1 MKRHIL
7 LLLVSVLF
15 SSIST
20 HKTQAYNTYR
30 ISSKEGLSN
39 SSVLSLYQDKDGYLW
54 AGTCDGLNI
63 LDGNDIEI
71 YYPNEE
77 LSNSISG
84 NLIEAVSELSDGKF
98 WVRTNYGLDL
108 FDKYQ
113 KSIKC
118 YTQFEGYYKYSHN
131 KLQETLV
138 LYNDNN
144 LYFYNKKEQTFSLAG
159 PLPVNY
165 KEVIDFFIDDTNK
178 VWICTPDKVI
188 NATLKNGKITNVEKN
203 SLFNDTRFWYL
214 FHEQDKLY
222 FADESYV
229 LYEFDIENNV
239 KKHII
244 NLKEL
249 IQEYGNIST
258 IIKDKDDYLV
268 GFLTSGLIRIKY
280 TPQNASKY
288 VIEETTIHCG
298 VFSLLKDLYQNIIW
312 VGTDGQGIY
321 RYSNDSYTF
330 HSITYDQFPIQI
342 SKPIR
347 SLYLDSKQN
356 LWIGTKGDG
365 VIRIENFH
373 PEQDNRTKKISQY
386 TIHNSSL
393 ANNSIYT
400 FCPGKKNILWMGSD
414 GDKLNY
420 YSYTDNKIHEAA
432 MPDNVSIKNVH
443 VLYEANDTTLWIAT
457 VGQGILKATLS
468 NNLNQPQIL
477 AIKPIQLGKELTH
490 AHFFSM
496 YQENDSILW
505 LGSRGNG
512 VVRLNLKT
520 LKYNNYLLHKKKTSP
535 VNDIFCM
542 HRDSQ
547 LIYLGTSSGLIEVQL
562 MNRKLQ
568 TRNATREFHFP
579 NNTIHGILSTSSNEP
594 LWLSTNGGLIKY
606 DYNNQNAEVYDQRN
620 GLNVI
625 EFSDGAY
632 FKDKEKND
640 LYFGGINGFV
650 IVHKEDIE
658 NQIYTPPV
666 LFKNIRINEQNINIR
681 NLMKDGVL
689 TLTSQQNFF
698 TLSFSVSDYI
708 NRNNHTYFYQLKGF
722 NEHWFNNYN
731 SNKIV
736 ITNLPPGE
744 YTLLTKY
751 QCGLTQSDIYSLK
764 IKILAPWYATTWA
777 YICYFL
783 IVTLTLSYIIYTS
796 IRRHQKKRKYQLTK
810 LHQKQKEEIYESKLR
825 FFTNITHELCTP
837 LTLIAGP
844 CQRVLTYPKSD
855 SFILK
860 YTELIQRNAQR
871 LNELLQ
877 ELIEFRRIDTQHRQC
892 TIENTDISKLATEIF
907 NSFAELADSRAIHYQ
922 ISITDNIMWPTDR
935 NAIITIVT
943 NLISNAFK
951 YTPNEGDISVN
962 ISINNDS
969 LQFRVSNSGLGIQP
983 ENIQRIFDRY
993 RILDHFEKQS
1003 LQGGVTR
1010 NGLGLA
1016 ICKSLV
1022 ELLNGN
1028 IHVESTPNVLTTF
1041 LVELPQMAI
1050 TPQSS
1055 TSTINR
1061 EVEITSKK
1069 TDFILSPKEYEYQE
1083 SRLTIF
1089 IIDDDAEMLWFISE
1103 LFTDR
1108 YNVIP
1113 LSNAS
1118 LALRKLE
1125 TIHPDIVISDIYMTP
1140 IDGISLTKRLKE
1152 NKQTSH
1158 IPVVLLSASQDVKE
1172 QIKGMESGADI
1183 YLSKPFNV
1191 EYLKTVV
1198 DNLIKRNHS
1207 LKDYYE
1213 STLSTF
1219 NLTNGKLLHSSDQE
1233 FLNKMLQIIDENIM
1247 NPEISTQFVA
1257 DAMGLSI
1264 RNLYRK
1270 LEGITEMTPTNI
1282 IKEYRLNMAQKLL
1295 VKTKLSIDEIIYKS
1309 GFTNRGTFFKLFSS
1323 KYGYT
1328 PKAYREQKMNEIS
1341 LGTET
1346 SPDDNTL

>member
-222 FADESYV
+222 FVDESYV

-594 LWLSTNGGLIKY
+594 LWLSTNGGLIK
-606 DYNNQNAEVYDQRN
+606 
-620 GLNVI
+620 
-625 EFSDGAY
+625 
-632 FKDKEKND
+632 
-640 LYFGGINGFV
+640 
-650 IVHKEDIE
+650 
-658 NQIYTPPV
+658 
-666 LFKNIRINEQNINIR
+666 
-681 NLMKDGVL
+681 
-689 TLTSQQNFF
+689 
-698 TLSFSVSDYI
+698 
-708 NRNNHTYFYQLKGF
+708 
-722 NEHWFNNYN
+722 
-731 SNKIV
+731 
-736 ITNLPPGE
+736 
-744 YTLLTKY
+744 
-751 QCGLTQSDIYSLK
+751 
-764 IKILAPWYATTWA
+764 
-777 YICYFL
+777 
-783 IVTLTLSYIIYTS
+783 
-796 IRRHQKKRKYQLTK
+796 
-810 LHQKQKEEIYESKLR
+810 
-825 FFTNITHELCTP
+825 
-837 LTLIAGP
+837 
-844 CQRVLTYPKSD
+844 
-855 SFILK
+855 
-860 YTELIQRNAQR
+860 
-871 LNELLQ
+871 
-877 ELIEFRRIDTQHRQC
+877 
-892 TIENTDISKLATEIF
+892 
-907 NSFAELADSRAIHYQ
+907 
-922 ISITDNIMWPTDR
+922 
-935 NAIITIVT
+935 
-943 NLISNAFK
+943 
-951 YTPNEGDISVN
+951 
-962 ISINNDS
+962 
-969 LQFRVSNSGLGIQP
+969 
-983 ENIQRIFDRY
+983 
-993 RILDHFEKQS
+993 
-1003 LQGGVTR
+1003 
-1010 NGLGLA
+1010 
-1016 ICKSLV
+1016 
-1022 ELLNGN
+1022 
-1028 IHVESTPNVLTTF
+1028 
-1041 LVELPQMAI
+1041 
-1050 TPQSS
+1050 
-1055 TSTINR
+1055 
-1061 EVEITSKK
+1061 
-1069 TDFILSPKEYEYQE
+1069 
-1083 SRLTIF
+1083 
-1089 IIDDDAEMLWFISE
+1089 
-1103 LFTDR
+1103 
-1108 YNVIP
+1108 
-1113 LSNAS
+1113 
-1118 LALRKLE
+1118 
-1125 TIHPDIVISDIYMTP
+1125 
-1140 IDGISLTKRLKE
+1140 
-1152 NKQTSH
+1152 
-1158 IPVVLLSASQDVKE
+1158 
-1172 QIKGMESGADI
+1172 
-1183 YLSKPFNV
+1183 
-1191 EYLKTVV
+1191 
-1198 DNLIKRNHS
+1198 
-1207 LKDYYE
+1207 
-1213 STLSTF
+1213 
-1219 NLTNGKLLHSSDQE
+1219 
-1233 FLNKMLQIIDENIM
+1233 
-1247 NPEISTQFVA
+1247 
-1257 DAMGLSI
+1257 
-1264 RNLYRK
+1264 
-1270 LEGITEMTPTNI
+1270 
-1282 IKEYRLNMAQKLL
+1282 
-1295 VKTKLSIDEIIYKS
+1295 
-1309 GFTNRGTFFKLFSS
+1309 
-1323 KYGYT
+1323 
-1328 PKAYREQKMNEIS
+1328 
-1341 LGTET
+1341 
-1346 SPDDNTL
+1346 

>member
-7 LLLVSVLF
+7 LLFLTTLF
-15 SSIST
+15 FHISIYEI
-20 HKTQAYNTYR
+20 QAHNTYK

-84 NLIEAVSELSDGKF
+84 NLIEAVSELTDGQF
-98 WVRTNYGLDL
+98 WIRTNYGLDL

-113 KSIKC
+113 KNIKC
-118 YTQFEGYYKYSHN
+118 YTQFEGSYKYSHN

-144 LYFYNKKEQTFSLAG
+144 FYFYNKEQQKFDLAG

-165 KEVIDFFIDDTNK
+165 KEVMDFFIDDTNK
-178 VWICTPDKVI
+178 IWICTPDKVI
-188 NATLKNGKITNVEKN
+188 NATLKDGKIADEERNP
-203 SLFNDTRFWYL
+203 LFNDDTYTRYL
-214 FHEQDKLY
+214 FHEKDKLY
-222 FADESYV
+222 FVDESYTF
-229 LYEFDIENNV
+229 YEFDITNKI

-244 NLKEL
+244 NLKVP

-258 IIKDKDDYLV
+258 IIKDKDDYLI
-268 GFLTSGLIRIKY
+268 GFLTNGLIRVKY
-280 TPQNASKY
+280 TPENASKY
-288 VIEETTIHCG
+288 ILEETTIHCG
-298 VFSLLKDLYQNIIW
+298 VFSLMKDLYQNIIW
-312 VGTDGQGIY
+312 IGTDGQGIY

-365 VIRIENFH
+365 VIRIEDFH
-373 PEQDNRTKKISQY
+373 PGQDIRTKKVSQY
-386 TIHNSSL
+386 TLHNSSL
-393 ANNSIYT
+393 ADNSVYT
-400 FCPGKKNILWMGSD
+400 FFPSKKNILWMGSD

-420 YSYTDNKIHEAA
+420 YSYIDNKIHEVSI
-432 MPDNVSIKNVH
+432 PDNISIRNVH
-443 VLYEANDTTLWIAT
+443 VLYETNDTTLWIAT
-457 VGQGILKATLS
+457 AGQGILKATLNNDS
-468 NNLNQPQIL
+468 NRPKIL
-477 AIKPIQLGKELTH
+477 TIKPIQLGKELTH
-490 AHFFSM
+490 THFFSM

-505 LGSRGNG
+505 FGSRGNG
-512 VVRLNLKT
+512 VVRLNLLT
-520 LKYNNYLLHKKKTSP
+520 FKYDNYLLHKKKTSP

-542 HRDSQ
+542 YRDNRH
-547 LIYLGTSSGLIEVQL
+547 IYLGTSSGLIETKF
-562 MNRKLQ
+562 MKTELQ
-568 TRNATREFHFP
+568 TRNATREFHFS
-579 NNTIHGILSTSSNEP
+579 NNTIHGILSTAPDES

-606 DYNNQNAEVYDQRN
+606 DYDNQNAEVYNQQN
-620 GLNVI
+620 GLDVI

-632 FKDKEKND
+632 FKDDEKND

-650 IVHKEDIE
+650 VVHKEEIE
-658 NQIYTPPV
+658 NQVYTPPV
-666 LFKNIRINEQNINIR
+666 LFKNIRINEQNINIK
-681 NLMKDGVL
+681 NLIKDEVL
-689 TLTSQQNFF
+689 TLTSKQNFF
-698 TLSFSVSDYI
+698 TISFSVSDYI
-708 NRNNHTYFYQLKGF
+708 NRNNHTYFYQLQGF
-722 NEHWFNNYN
+722 NNNWFNNYN

-751 QCGLTQSDIYSLK
+751 QCGPTQSDIYSLK
-764 IKILAPWYATTWA
+764 IKILAPWYATPWA

-783 IVTLTLSYIIYTS
+783 IATLTCSYIIYTA
-796 IRRHQKKRKYQLTK
+796 IRKQHKKRKNQLVR
-810 LHQKQKEEIYESKLR
+810 LQQKQKEEIYESKLR

-892 TIENTDISKLATEIF
+892 IIEDTAVSELGKDIF
-907 NSFAELADSRAIHYQ
+907 NSFAELADSRNIHYQ
-922 ISITDNIMWPTDR
+922 MSVTDNITWPTDR
-935 NAIITIVT
+935 NAITTIVT

-951 YTPNEGDISVN
+951 YTPNGGDISV
-962 ISINNDS
+962 SINTDNGS
-969 LQFRVSNSGLGIQP
+969 LQLRVNNSGPGIQP
-983 ENIQRIFDRY
+983 ENIHLIFDRY
-993 RILDHFEKQS
+993 RILDRFEKQS
-1003 LQGGVTR
+1003 VQGGATR

-1028 IHVESTPNVLTTF
+1028 IHVESTPDVSTTF
-1041 LVELPQMAI
+1041 LVELPQMPI
-1050 TPQSS
+1050 TPQSN
-1055 TSTINR
+1055 TSAISR
-1061 EVEITSKK
+1061 EVEITSK
-1069 TDFILSPKEYEYQE
+1069 TVDFTLSPKEYEYKE
-1083 SRLTIF
+1083 SRLSIF
-1089 IIDDDAEMLWFISE
+1089 IIDDDTEMLWFISE
-1103 LFTDR
+1103 LFADK

-1113 LSNAS
+1113 LSDAS
-1118 LALRKLE
+1118 QALRKLE
-1125 TIHPDIVISDIYMTP
+1125 TRHPDIVISDIFMTP
-1140 IDGISLTKRLKE
+1140 IDGITFTKKIKE

-1158 IPVVLLSASQDVKE
+1158 IPVILLSASQDVKE

-1183 YLSKPFNV
+1183 YLNKPFNV

-1257 DAMGLSI
+1257 DAMGLST

-1270 LEGITEMTPTNI
+1270 LEGITEMTPANI

-1328 PKAYREQKMNEIS
+1328 PKAYREQKIS
-1341 LGTET
+1341 EVSLETET
-1346 SPDDNTL
+1346 ETDTLL